1 MDFRPA
7 VVNVDSIKQ
16 EGNVVVCNGCL
27 TENRTLSPL
36 NDKADLFMYLLGH
49 QDTILDPGSILL
61 CWECKAVLRKMQNFQ
76 YQVQYAQ
83 MVLRQMIFEKDLLPH
98 KTLSNLNYCTLEKL
112 DIKEQ
117 IEDYHRHE
125 VIIDNNFAEIK
136 IIDNTDIPITDDYK
150 EEYIDDK
157 KKIVAKKVKEEIEEF
172 SDSYDNDFPDHNEN
186 SEQSDTDI
194 KPERGLVKKEK
205 KRLLFNKHATKTK
218 NLDVD
223 LSKYQSVFKE
233 DMLTE
238 SEIENLGKYLKP
250 NKKVKKVSLFCGKCR
265 KQCDSA
271 IDIKRHTTFSHI
283 LKSDEPGPYKCLECN
298 ETCPDKSSLRIHWNK
313 HNMVKRCK
321 LCRTTV
327 PLHWN
332 ACLRQHA
339 ESHAFHWTCKICK
352 DHRAVYRSFK
362 DFAYHYRSLHRYSI
376 CHYCGNRSKN
386 KNGVATHIRLKHLPP
401 ECKICNKQFKDNHC
415 LRRHMSNTHPEVIDK
430 KVKPELTYCVEC
442 DKQFPSQAK
451 YRLHLKTT
459 IAHNPLVAAR
469 KTIVPCPDCGK
480 IFTRKSYMNNH
491 YRLFHQKQTKHYCEL
506 CDKYLGSGWA
516 MKVHIKGVH
525 QKIREPKTKVCDI
538 CGRAFQTN
546 AVLAKHRRTHTGER
560 PYKCIHCPA
569 AFAQSS
575 ALNSHTRTQHK
586 A

>member
-7 VVNVDSIKQ
+7 VPNFRSAEVNIDVIKQ
-16 EGNVVVCNGCL
+16 ESNIVFCNGCL
-27 TENRTLSPL
+27 SENRTLSPL

-49 QDTILDPGSILL
+49 QDTILEPESILL
-61 CWECKAVLRKMQNFQ
+61 CWECKAILRKMHSFQ

-83 MVLRQMIFEKDLLPH
+83 MVLQQKLFEKELIPP
-98 KTLSNLNYCTLEKL
+98 KSLSNLTYCTLEKL
-112 DIKEQ
+112 DIRDKS
-117 IEDYHRHE
+117 EDYHRHE
-125 VIIDNNFAEIK
+125 VIIDSNFADIK
-136 IIDNTDIPITDDYK
+136 IIDNSEILPIPEDYK
-150 EEYIDDK
+150 EECLED
-157 KKIVAKKVKEEIEEF
+157 KKIVANKVKEEVEEF
-172 SDSYDNDFPDHNEN
+172 SDTYDNDFPDHNEN
-186 SEQSDTDI
+186 SEQSDTEI
-194 KPERGLVKKEK
+194 KILKVKSEKKSGKKEK

-218 NLDVD
+218 NPEVD

-250 NKKVKKVSLFCGKCR
+250 NKKVKRVSQFCEKCR
-265 KQCDSA
+265 IECDSA
-271 IDIKRHTTFSHI
+271 IDIKRHKTFNHI
-283 LKSDEPGPYKCLECN
+283 LKSDNPGPFKCLECN
-298 ETCPDKSSLRIHWNK
+298 ASCPDQSSFRAHWDK

-321 LCRTTV
+321 LCGTTV

-339 ESHAFHWTCKICK
+339 ESHAFYWTCKICR
-352 DHRAVYRSFK
+352 DNRAVYKSFK
-362 DFAYHYRSLHRYSI
+362 DFA
-376 CHYCGNRSKN
+376 
-386 KNGVATHIRLKHLPP
+386 LKHMPP
-401 ECKICNKQFKDNHC
+401 ECNICNKQFKDNHC
-415 LRRHMSNTHPEVIDK
+415 LRRHMSNTHPGAIDK

-469 KTIVPCPDCGK
+469 KIIVPCPDCGK
-480 IFTRKSYMNNH
+480 IFSRKSYMNNH

-525 QKIREPKTKVCDI
+525 QKIREPKTK
-538 CGRAFQTN
+538 TN

-560 PYKCIHCPA
+560 PYKCVHCPA